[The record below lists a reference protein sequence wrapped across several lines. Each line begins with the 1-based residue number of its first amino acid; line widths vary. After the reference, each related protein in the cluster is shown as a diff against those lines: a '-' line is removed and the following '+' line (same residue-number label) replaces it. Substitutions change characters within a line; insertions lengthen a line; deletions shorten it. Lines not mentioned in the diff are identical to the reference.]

1 MFPPQTLISVH
12 EWFGTEFSTA
22 NFCRQPSWVDR
33 LIKPD
38 IVMGFLMLET
48 IQHTTKLFWRLE
60 PFFNEQEVW
69 KRSPLTKMFLTSSLL
84 SNKSRCFQFHSSLWL
99 SSILKASSELS
110 CGMSAWTEKHHGAI
124 AVCNIKRRVSWFCA
138 DCCNKIEMELYK
150 SKIIWPFPEEIN
162 KII

>member
-48 IQHTTKLFWRLE
+48 IQHTTKLFLTFGTFFQWARSLE
-60 PFFNEQEVW
+60 KVP
-69 KRSPLTKMFLTSSLL
+69 
-84 SNKSRCFQFHSSLWL
+84 SNKDVFDFF
-99 SSILKASSELS
+99 I
-110 CGMSAWTEKHHGAI
+110 TE
-124 AVCNIKRRVSWFCA
+124 
-138 DCCNKIEMELYK
+138 
-150 SKIIWPFPEEIN
+150 
-162 KII
+162 